1 MSNDFL
7 NGEKVEIAGFEF
19 PKEITLT
26 YGKEGVREWFE
37 YWKGKKG
44 LVIQKGNG
52 NYFYIFFI
60 NGKVV
65 RTYKT
70 PDIKAY
76 KTIEEA
82 IKELKNLGFK
92 VKVRV

>member
-1 MSNDFL
+1 METIRI
-7 NGEKVEIAGFEF
+7 GEVEL

-26 YGKEGVREWFE
+26 YDKEGAREWFE

-44 LVIQKGNG
+44 IVIQRYLG
-52 NYFYIFFI
+52 NYFYIFLI
-60 NGKVV
+60 DGKIV
-65 RTYKT
+65 RTYKN

-82 IKELKNLGFK
+82 IKELENLGFK
-92 VKVRV
+92 VKVRK

>member
-1 MSNDFL
+1 METIRI
-7 NGEKVEIAGFEF
+7 GEVEL

-26 YGKEGVREWFE
+26 YDKEGAREWFE

-44 LVIQKGNG
+44 IVIQRYLG
-52 NYFYIFFI
+52 NYFYIFLI
-60 NGKVV
+60 EGKAV
-65 RTYKT
+65 RTYK
-70 PDIKAY
+70 DINTKAVKAY

-82 IKELKNLGFK
+82 IKELENLGFK